1 MTSACSWPSSRCERL
16 LRTTR
21 RQLPMRPRPQPRTSS
36 HRTTS
41 PSPGKAKV
49 GRNSVRR
56 GEIRWY
62 TFALPDKRRP
72 DLLLSRDAML
82 PSLNEVIVVP
92 ATRTIRGIDTEVVLT
107 EDDGMPTACALNF
120 DHVSLARKERI
131 GATIARLDEDR
142 WREIERALLV
152 ACGFAPNA

>member
-1 MTSACSWPSSRCERL
+1 M
-16 LRTTR
+16 
-21 RQLPMRPRPQPRTSS
+21 
-36 HRTTS
+36 
-41 PSPGKAKV
+41 
-49 GRNSVRR
+49 RR

-72 DLLLSRDAML
+72 VLLLSRDAML

-120 DHVSLARKERI
+120 DHVLACTQGAPWSDTHQLGRKSLGRGRTSA
-131 GATIARLDEDR
+131 ACRLRLRSRRVGLVFAHGQDTDG
-142 WREIERALLV
+142 RA
-152 ACGFAPNA
+152 A